1 MYLEK
6 IEEFEKEKKN
16 VYMIRKQEESN
27 LVTLSKFLFKNIDI
41 NNTYN
46 MKVVKYSDGFKVQF
60 ESGYLQF
67 TLKKN
72 KIEKEYVNFKN
83 EYNGEKEIE
92 KKIKRDK
99 YIIELFKLINIDI
112 INKLKEHCDYLSK
125 EKKIIDEKISKIYSE
140 IQQREYEYIKNLTQ
154 KMFSGRNNAK
164 EMLNLIEKNEEDTPF
179 ISFELIGNSIYFKVN
194 SFNIVKK
201 GNKKHYI
208 VNEKRG
214 RKSYI
219 EKCLNFQFYYLKK
232 KKKFI
237 NEFKKLNFLKNI
249 KIVNTNNKS
258 QSYESDI
265 MSLLKNMKD
274 YIKIIENQ
282 EKIEGF

>member
-83 EYNGEKEIE
+83 EYKGEKEIE

-99 YIIELFKLINIDI
+99 YIVELFKLININT
-112 INKLKEHCDYLSK
+112 INKLKEHYEYLSK
-125 EKKIIDEKISKIYSE
+125 EKKIIDEKISKIYFE
-140 IQQREYEYIKNLTQ
+140 IQERERDYIDNLIK
-154 KMFSGRNNAK
+154 KMFSGSSNVK
-164 EMLNLIEKNEEDTPF
+164 DILELIEKSEEAKSF
-179 ISFELIGNSIYFKVN
+179 VSFELIGNNIYFN
-194 SFNIVKK
+194 ISDFNIIKK
-201 GNKKHYI
+201 GNRKHYI
-208 VNEKRG
+208 VNGKRNL
-214 RKSYI
+214 KSYI
-219 EKCLNFQFYYLKK
+219 EKCLKSPFYYLNKK
-232 KKKFI
+232 I
-237 NEFKKLNFLKNI
+237 ENIDEFKKLKFFTNI
-249 KIVNTNNKS
+249 EVVNTKS
-258 QSYESDI
+258 KSKMYKADTI
-265 MSLLKNMKD
+265 KLLKDMKD

-282 EKIEGF
+282 EKIEDF

>member
-27 LVTLSKFLFKNIDI
+27 LITLSKFLFKNINI

-46 MKVVKYSDGFKVQF
+46 MKVVKYGDGFKFQF
-60 ESGYLQF
+60 ENAYLQF
-67 TLKKN
+67 TPKKN

-83 EYNGEKEIE
+83 EYKGEKEIE

-99 YIIELFKLINIDI
+99 YIVELFKLININT
-112 INKLKEHCDYLSK
+112 INKLKEHYEYLSK

-208 VNEKRG
+208 VNEKRN

-219 EKCLNFQFYYLKK
+219 EKCLNSQLYYLNKK
-232 KKKFI
+232 I
-237 NEFKKLNFLKNI
+237 ENVNEFKKLNFLKNI

>member
-27 LVTLSKFLFKNIDI
+27 LITLSKFLFKNINI

-46 MKVVKYSDGFKVQF
+46 MKVVKYGDGFKFQF
-60 ESGYLQF
+60 ENAYLQF
-67 TLKKN
+67 TPKKN
-72 KIEKEYVNFKN
+72 EIEKEYVNLKN
-83 EYNGEKEIE
+83 GYKSEKEIE

-99 YIIELFKLINIDI
+99 YIIELLKLINIDI

-125 EKKIIDEKISKIYSE
+125 EKKIIDEKNSKIYSE

-219 EKCLNFQFYYLKK
+219 EKCLNSQLYYLNKK
-232 KKKFI
+232 I
-237 NEFKKLNFLKNI
+237 ENVNEFKKLNFLKNI